1 MNYIEILLL
10 GYALSIDAAIVSFG
24 YGLAFSKDRL
34 KNSLLLAFFTAVF
47 QFIMPYFGWAV
58 AKVVYGYIYTA
69 ANAIAA
75 TIFFILGLKF
85 ILDAIKNKKDD
96 KPKCLTYVCLFA
108 VAIATSIDALCAGA
122 NICLLNGNIFKSSL
136 LIGVITF
143 LNSFFSFYMSN
154 FFRKIN
160 SKVLEILSGL
170 ILILLALKI
179 YI

>member
-10 GYALSIDAAIVSFG
+10 GYALSIDAAIVSFS

-34 KNSLLLAFFTAVF
+34 KYSLLLALFTAVF
-47 QFIMPYFGWAV
+47 QFIMPYFGWIIAS
-58 AKVVYGYIYTA
+58 VVYNYIYTA

-75 TIFFILGLKF
+75 TIFFVLGLKF
-85 ILDAIKNKKDD
+85 ILDAIKNNKDD
-96 KPKCLTYVCLFA
+96 KPKCLTYACLFA

-136 LIGVITF
+136 LIGFITF
-143 LNSFFSFYMSN
+143 LNSFFSFHMSN

-170 ILILLALKI
+170 ILIALTIRI